1 MPSSLM
7 PPSFETLNKHT
18 WFLVGLELAK
28 LLSPEFLQGKMKKS
42 FFFTIKVEGSDVSLK
57 LCAIP

>member
-18 WFLVGLELAK
+18 WFLVGLELAR
-28 LLSPEFLQGKMKKS
+28 LLNPEFLQDKVEMS
-42 FFFTIKVEGSDVSLK
+42 FFLYS
-57 LCAIP
+57 